1 MHAWQTLFSWVN
13 FHPTFLSNFPKF
25 PSKLFEI
32 QKISCYIV
40 KRICWFA
47 LRVHIFVG
55 NIWSPS
61 INLSSVSLKL
71 VMLMWIGNLKSN
83 SISIHTSHV
92 HSNDH
97 LLLLVSRIT
106 VHFWGHKCYA
116 CLSFFFIR
124 FPASGPQNLLSLWTN
139 RIASIHS
146 KRHVEFA
153 GRLES
158 KDNVAE
164 LYQHMNEDKG

>member
-13 FHPTFLSNFPKF
+13 FHSTFLSNFPKF

-55 NIWSPS
+55 NIWSQS

-92 HSNDH
+92 HTNDH
-97 LLLLVSRIT
+97 LLLLYLFYTFS
-106 VHFWGHKCYA
+106 
-116 CLSFFFIR
+116 SFRTTKSLVFMDKQNCFNPLKKTCGICR
-124 FPASGPQNLLSLWTN
+124 TSG
-139 RIASIHS
+139 
-146 KRHVEFA
+146 K
-153 GRLES
+153 
-158 KDNVAE
+158 
-164 LYQHMNEDKG
+164 